1 MASVQQQVNYSTSAG
16 DQQFMNFDEK
26 KRKRMISNRESAR
39 RSRMKKQQRV
49 EELVSQVPIAKPE
62 QASFAED
69 H

>member
-69 H
+69 Q